1 MSRPPRW
8 RRWRRLRQIVN
19 VAAAHGFGYV
29 VEQLGLGGLLS
40 RWRRPGP
47 ENGERPRLA
56 RGDHLV
62 RALEELGPTFIK
74 LGQILSTRADLLPA
88 DIIAAL
94 RRLQDQV
101 PPFPFEAVR
110 GQVERELGAPLE
122 ELFAAF
128 SPVPLAAASIG
139 QVHEARLA
147 GGGEVVVKVQ
157 RPELEELVETDLEIL
172 FEVARLA
179 DRHTAWGRLY
189 DFSGMVEEFA
199 ATLREEMDYLA
210 EARHAER
217 FRQNLADMPGIY
229 IPEIYWDYTT
239 RRVLTMEK
247 VAGVKLND
255 PERLGT
261 AQVDRPALARLLTQA
276 VLKQMFLH
284 GFFHADLHPGNLA
297 VLPGSVLAFMDF
309 GMVGRL
315 SPERRA
321 QCLELIRGL
330 LEHDSGRI
338 VRAMLA
344 MGVVPPGVDRQQL
357 RHDVDRLRD
366 RYYEVPF
373 RELALN
379 TILEDFLTLAFRHR
393 LRLPAELTMLA
404 KTLVTLEGVARELDP
419 ALNIAE
425 VAAGFG
431 RELVREQLQPEA
443 IRRRL
448 RRAWEEAA
456 ALAVGLPRNLHRLLD
471 RLANESLH
479 LELEHRGFSRALG
492 QLDRIANRLS
502 FAIVLLSFSIVM
514 TGLVISSALVQ
525 EERSLFFWRLPIL
538 EIGFAAATVMVF
550 WLIVSIFR
558 SGRF

>member
-1 MSRPPRW
+1 
-8 RRWRRLRQIVN
+8 
-19 VAAAHGFGYV
+19 
-29 VEQLGLGGLLS
+29 
-40 RWRRPGP
+40 
-47 ENGERPRLA
+47 
-56 RGDHLV
+56 
-62 RALEELGPTFIK
+62 
-74 LGQILSTRADLLPA
+74 
-88 DIIAAL
+88 
-94 RRLQDQV
+94 
-101 PPFPFEAVR
+101 
-110 GQVERELGAPLE
+110 
-122 ELFAAF
+122 
-128 SPVPLAAASIG
+128 
-139 QVHEARLA
+139 
-147 GGGEVVVKVQ
+147 
-157 RPELEELVETDLEIL
+157 
-172 FEVARLA
+172 
-179 DRHTAWGRLY
+179 
-189 DFSGMVEEFA
+189 
-199 ATLREEMDYLA
+199 
-210 EARHAER
+210 
-217 FRQNLADMPGIY
+217 
-229 IPEIYWDYTT
+229 
-239 RRVLTMEK
+239 
-247 VAGVKLND
+247 
-255 PERLGT
+255 
-261 AQVDRPALARLLTQA
+261 
-276 VLKQMFLH
+276 
-284 GFFHADLHPGNLA
+284 HADLHPGNLA

-514 TGLVISSALVQ
+514 TGLVISSALV
-525 EERSLFFWRLPIL
+525 
-538 EIGFAAATVMVF
+538 
-550 WLIVSIFR
+550 
-558 SGRF
+558 